1 MWDGTSAGINRRAYT
16 YMNYIDTNEIQG
28 VSIRT
33 EFSDYVAD
41 YFITGLEGLDQIFIE
56 YIGTIPI

>member
-1 MWDGTSAGINRRAYT
+1 
-16 YMNYIDTNEIQG
+16 MNYIDTNEIQG